1 MSLYELK
8 RYREM
13 IMLLIISSNSN
24 QNGGR
29 TYEELRQEAIDYLDN
44 QTNEQFDRYKE
55 KDENGKVIE
64 KNKVL
69 CLTLFK

>member
-55 KDENGKVIE
+55 KDENGNVIE
-64 KNKVL
+64 SNKVL
-69 CLTLFK
+69 SLTLFK

>member
-55 KDENGKVIE
+55 KDENGNVIDN
-64 KNKVL
+64 NKVL